1 MTSANANTKKSK
13 SEAIALR
20 DALPFFK
27 KGRGKVVTSWWNVT
41 PSGDYAT
48 DLKTGKNYARAFLPM
63 LTFNGGASALGTIV
77 SDMAK
82 AGRDPA
88 NNPKDWRGIDAVAL
102 GFMMEIGTSLQAAI
116 MSISIATV
124 AIEKPGSDLGPKFVD
139 LVKKGGA
146 LRGENRSTLFHDP
159 NACILEVAR

>member
-1 MTSANANTKKSK
+1 MTRSGPGECSQHSPGPDHPEPRNPQSENQMTNAKANTKKPK

-27 KGRGKVVTSWWNVT
+27 KGRGKVATSWWNVT

-63 LTFNGGASALGTIV
+63 LTFNGGASALGAIV

-82 AGRDPA
+82 AGR
-88 NNPKDWRGIDAVAL
+88 
-102 GFMMEIGTSLQAAI
+102 
-116 MSISIATV
+116 
-124 AIEKPGSDLGPKFVD
+124 
-139 LVKKGGA
+139 
-146 LRGENRSTLFHDP
+146 
-159 NACILEVAR
+159 